1 MILPENFPY
10 ITSIYVNDCY
20 TYQDFNIDLI
30 KHQPFSHLIL
40 TGKNGSGKSTILRN
54 LNLHILEAVV
64 NGDSLE
70 KQAKNYLNFLSSDDL
85 RASNLTK
92 IPYWEKR
99 LKEYQIIT
107 PSFSAEIVPTLLN
120 SKKEIVYS
128 YLSTLRSSKVNDV
141 NVPTKKDD
149 FMKQLEQ
156 NYSNSSNYFISNFM
170 QFLVNKKVSQA
181 FAQLEN
187 NQEEINHVNVF
198 FDNLESSFRKIFEDP
213 QLKINFNKDALKITF
228 TLGDGRE
235 LSFNDLSDGVSAL
248 LSIIMDLFLRVELI
262 RDEVGNKTYN
272 PCGIVLI
279 DEPETHLHYS
289 LQYNVLPILT
299 TLFPNVQFIVAS
311 HSAAIISSIKNVTIF
326 DLVSKEI
333 LSDDAI
339 GKSFSEL
346 MVSHFGLDNEFSDFT
361 DDLFEKVNTV
371 LKENKNNIPLRN
383 QQLKA
388 ILKENERFISPTMRF
403 ELEAKIS
410 E

>member
-20 TYQDFNIDLI
+20 TYQNFNIDLI

-40 TGKNGSGKSTILRN
+40 TGKNGSGKSTILRS
-54 LNLHILEAVV
+54 LNLHISKAITE
-64 NGDSLE
+64 NR
-70 KQAKNYLNFLSSDDL
+70 DL
-85 RASNLTK
+85 RQRYLMLSESAK
-92 IPYWEKR
+92 IKPK
-99 LKEYQIIT
+99 
-107 PSFSAEIVPTLLN
+107 FDAEILPFFYDA
-120 SKKEIVYS
+120 KKEIIYS
-128 YLSTLRSSKVNDV
+128 YLPASRKSRVNSVSS
-141 NVPTKKDD
+141 PTKQDTFKEQLVKD
-149 FMKQLEQ
+149 
-156 NYSNSSNYFISNFM
+156 YANSSDYFISNFM
-170 QFLVNKKVSQA
+170 QFLVNKKVAQA
-181 FAQLEN
+181 FAQLDN
-187 NQEEINHVNVF
+187 NQDEINQINKF
-198 FDNLESSFRKIFEDP
+198 FNNLESSFRKIFEDN
-213 QLKINFNKDALKITF
+213 QLRLNFNKDALKITF

-235 LSFNDLSDGVSAL
+235 LSFNDLSDGISAL

-262 RDEVGNKTYN
+262 RDEVENKTYN

-289 LQYNVLPILT
+289 LQYNVLPVLT

-311 HSAAIISSIKNVTIF
+311 HSAAVISSIKNVTIF

-333 LSDDAI
+333 LSDDAL

-346 MVSHFGLDNEFSDFT
+346 MVSHFGLDNEFSDFA

-383 QQLKA
+383 QQIKA
-388 ILKENERFISPTMRF
+388 ILKENERYISPTMRF

>member
-1 MILPENFPY
+1 MILPEDFPY

-20 TYQDFNIDLI
+20 TYQNFNIDLI
-30 KHQPFSHLIL
+30 KHKPFSHLIL
-40 TGKNGSGKSTILRN
+40 TGKNGSGKSTILRSLNIHISKAITEN
-54 LNLHILEAVV
+54 LDGNIFVSDSMKIRPIYHSEILPLVFNV
-64 NGDSLE
+64 
-70 KQAKNYLNFLSSDDL
+70 
-85 RASNLTK
+85 R
-92 IPYWEKR
+92 
-99 LKEYQIIT
+99 
-107 PSFSAEIVPTLLN
+107 
-120 SKKEIVYS
+120 KEIVYS
-128 YLSTLRSSKVNDV
+128 FLSPQRNSKVNNV
-141 NVPTKKDD
+141 SVPTKQDD
-149 FMKQLEQ
+149 FKEQLEKH
-156 NYSNSSNYFISNFM
+156 YTKSSDYFISNFM

-187 NQEEINHVNVF
+187 NQEEINQINVF
-198 FDNLESSFRKIFEDP
+198 FDSLESSFRKIFEDTK
-213 QLKINFNKDALKITF
+213 LKLNFNKDALKITF

-326 DLVSKEI
+326 DLVSKEM

-361 DDLFEKVNTV
+361 DDLFEEVNLV
-371 LKENKNNIPLRN
+371 LRENKNDILLRN
-383 QQLKA
+383 QELKA
-388 ILKENERFISPTMRF
+388 ILKKNERYISPTMRF

>member
-20 TYQDFNIDLI
+20 SYQNFNIDLI
-30 KHQPFSHLIL
+30 EHKPFSHLIL
-40 TGKNGSGKSTILRN
+40 TGKNGSGKSTILSNVNNIILDLIYGNNHATELGHLDSIISKGKEFNAIEEELDTINKLNIHFRN
-54 LNLHILEAVV
+54 EDI
-64 NGDSLE
+64 
-70 KQAKNYLNFLSSDDL
+70 Q
-85 RASNLTK
+85 K
-92 IPYWEKR
+92 IFR
-99 LKEYQIIT
+99 FRTQFI
-107 PSFSAEIVPTLLN
+107 F
-120 SKKEIVYS
+120 S
-128 YLSTLRSSKVNDV
+128 YLSTLRNSKVSKV
-141 NVPTKKDD
+141 SVPTKQDD
-149 FMKQLEQ
+149 FKKQLEK
-156 NYSNSSNYFISNFM
+156 NYDKSSDYFINNFM

-187 NQEEINHVNVF
+187 NQEEINQVNIF
-198 FDNLESSFRKIFEDP
+198 FNNLEASFRKIFEDEK
-213 QLKINFNKDALKITF
+213 LKITFNKDALKINF
-228 TLGDGRE
+228 LLEDGRE
-235 LSFNDLSDGVSAL
+235 LSFNDLSDGISAL

-299 TLFPNVQFIVAS
+299 NLFPNVQFIVAS

-371 LKENKNNIPLRN
+371 LTENKNNIPLRN

-388 ILKENERFISPTMRF
+388 ILKENERYISPTMRF

>member
-1 MILPENFPY
+1 MILPEDFPY

-40 TGKNGSGKSTILRN
+40 TGKNGSGKSTILKN
-54 LNLHILEAVV
+54 LNIHLSKAIIE
-64 NGDSLE
+64 N
-70 KQAKNYLNFLSSDDL
+70 KNATTELK
-85 RASNLTK
+85 NLQNLIGNEETK
-92 IPYWEKR
+92 ITYSANVPSWEKSIKE
-99 LKEYQIIT
+99 LKKIT
-107 PSFSAEIVPTLLN
+107 PTYRTEIIPVLFNL
-120 SKKEIVYS
+120 KKEIIYS
-128 YLSTLRSSKVNDV
+128 YLSTLRSSRVKDV
-141 NVPTKKDD
+141 DVPTKQDD
-149 FMKQLEQ
+149 FAKQLEQ
-156 NYSNSSNYFISNFM
+156 NYAKSSDYFISNFM
-170 QFLVNKKVSQA
+170 QFLVNKKVAQA

-187 NQEEINHVNVF
+187 NQEEINQINIF
-198 FDNLESSFRKIFEDP
+198 FNNLESSFRKIFEDN
-213 QLKINFNKDALKITF
+213 QLKLAFNKDALKITF
-228 TLGDGRE
+228 TLSDGRE
-235 LSFNDLSDGVSAL
+235 LSFNDLSDGISAL

-289 LQYNVLPILT
+289 LQYNVLPILI

-333 LSDDAI
+333 LSDDAL

-346 MVSHFGLDNEFSDFT
+346 MVSHFGLDNEFSDFA

-388 ILKENERFISPTMRF
+388 ILKENERYISPTMRF

>member
-1 MILPENFPY
+1 MILPEDFPY

-20 TYQDFNIDLI
+20 AYQDFNIDLI
-30 KHQPFSHLIL
+30 KHKPFSHLIL
-40 TGKNGSGKSTILRN
+40 TGKNGSGKSTILRSI
-54 LNLHILEAVV
+54 NLHLLKAISEGKNAEIEARVIRADMDISH
-64 NGDSLE
+64 G
-70 KQAKNYLNFLSSDDL
+70 YLNWRKSYEELETIIPKYKSEIIPFL
-85 RASNLTK
+85 
-92 IPYWEKR
+92 PE
-99 LKEYQIIT
+99 
-107 PSFSAEIVPTLLN
+107 F
-120 SKKEIVYS
+120 KKEIIYS
-128 YLSTLRSSKVNDV
+128 YLSALRNSQVNKVA
-141 NVPTKKDD
+141 VPTKQDD
-149 FMKQLEQ
+149 FKEQLEINLQ
-156 NYSNSSNYFISNFM
+156 NSSEYFIRNFM
-170 QFLVNKKVSQA
+170 QFLINKKVSQA
-181 FAQLEN
+181 FAHLENKQLEIK
-187 NQEEINHVNVF
+187 QIDVF
-198 FDNLESSFRKIFEDP
+198 FYNLKMCFRKIFEDEF
-213 QLKINFNKDALKITF
+213 LDLSFDKNALEIKFIDRY
-228 TLGDGRE
+228 GKS
-235 LSFNDLSDGVSAL
+235 LSFNNLSNGISAL
-248 LSIIMDLFLRVELI
+248 LSIVMDLFLRVDLI

-311 HSAAIISSIKNVTIF
+311 HSAAIVSSIKNVTIF

-371 LKENKNNIPLRN
+371 LRENKGNIPFRN

-388 ILKENERFISPTMRF
+388 ILKENERYISPTMRF